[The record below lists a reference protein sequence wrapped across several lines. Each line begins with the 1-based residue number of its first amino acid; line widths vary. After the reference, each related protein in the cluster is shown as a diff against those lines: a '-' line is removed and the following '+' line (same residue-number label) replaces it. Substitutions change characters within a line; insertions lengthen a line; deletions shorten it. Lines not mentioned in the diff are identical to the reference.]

1 MTKTRKRDTK
11 QKRIP
16 NVVLIVGVIALFTI
30 AAFLLIN
37 SFAGLDSSANP
48 AAGIVAP
55 PFTLT
60 SVEGESVTVPDTN
73 RQATVVFSMAYWCG
87 TCIPEAQALARLKGE
102 YSDALR
108 VVLVDI
114 DPSSTP
120 QQLQQFVQAVGPN
133 SLTWTFDSDGNFSR
147 TYGIRAL
154 DTTIIWD
161 GNGREV
167 YRDAY
172 PTPYET
178 LRDELERIIQT

>member
-1 MTKTRKRDTK
+1 MAKTRKRNAK

-16 NVVLIVGVIALFTI
+16 NAVLIVGVIALFVT

-48 AAGIVAP
+48 AAGNAAP
-55 PFTLT
+55 SFTLT

-73 RQATVVFSMAYWCG
+73 RQATVIFAMAYWCG
-87 TCIPEAQALARLKGE
+87 TCIPEAQALARLNGE

-114 DPSSTP
+114 DPSSSP

-133 SLTWTFDSDGNFSR
+133 NMTWTFDTDGRLSR
-147 TYGIRAL
+147 TYGIRVL
-154 DTTIIWD
+154 DTTIILD
-161 GNGREV
+161 GSGHEV

-172 PTPYET
+172 PTRFET
-178 LRDELERIIQT
+178 LRDELERIIQR